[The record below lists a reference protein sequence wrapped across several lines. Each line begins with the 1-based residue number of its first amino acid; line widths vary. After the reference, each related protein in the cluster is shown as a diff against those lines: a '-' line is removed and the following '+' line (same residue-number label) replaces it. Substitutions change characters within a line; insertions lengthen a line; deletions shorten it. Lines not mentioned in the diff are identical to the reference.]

1 MAGQKLDGK
10 IIIYLSK
17 KLFIPEENP
26 NSISFDQSHTI
37 KKKQEKRYLVDI
49 IIKKVGMLI

>member
-1 MAGQKLDGK
+1 VAGQKLDGE

-17 KLFIPEENP
+17 QLFILEKNP

-37 KKKQEKRYLVDI
+37 KKNKKKRYLIDI
-49 IIKKVGMLI
+49 IIIKIGMLI